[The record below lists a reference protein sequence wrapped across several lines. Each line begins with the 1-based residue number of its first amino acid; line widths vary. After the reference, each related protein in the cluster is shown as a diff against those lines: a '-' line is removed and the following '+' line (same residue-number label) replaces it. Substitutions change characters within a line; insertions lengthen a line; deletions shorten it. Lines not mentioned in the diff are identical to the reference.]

1 MKLFSILNL
10 YLYTAVSLCLQENM
24 YSGWSLYFIENN
36 ISFKNIVI
44 QTPSN
49 INVEIIKN
57 SKDNY
62 GDILIAWKDL
72 NSSNIQVK
80 SVYLPYDI
88 ISRNHQDIFEN
99 ISGIED
105 KISSYDTTNYYLQ
118 QTLSVYLDNINITI
132 YNSNLT
138 SVNQYLL
145 VNKYYLDNNPK
156 DFLQEDGYYN
166 NFLKYFNVYKI
177 DEYLVPIISYLL
189 FLLTLV
195 IYLIIYKNNLCLKIK
210 KLKIRSIS
218 MLNIIFFWVYI
229 IWWIGILIYSFSEID
244 KGKVMIRLGNWITL
258 NLAAVLFPTLRN
270 SMLVILFNI
279 SHEKI
284 SYVHRILSIL
294 CIISVI
300 IKFVVA
306 LIFYEPMFLFKII
319 NPTTGGSPL
328 MGTIATLLFIT
339 CGILATP
346 IIRKKYFEL
355 FYYSHR
361 IISLLVIVFSTL
373 HYMSFLY
380 YILPMTILYF
390 IDLCIRLYHTN
401 RSIYSKL
408 QNVGLE
414 SVGTSST
421 FINITFLN
429 EIKTFPG
436 CYFFIC
442 FYKDVSRFEWHP
454 LSMISYSNDTLV
466 FCAKNLGKNSWS
478 NRLFNI
484 VNNNID
490 ILTNRKIYVQGP
502 YGHLSVNYKNEKYN
516 NIIIIAGGIGI
527 TPMIS
532 ILEDINNSYSNNELS
547 HVKKIYFYW
556 IITHMSLYDTFKKY
570 FTNLNKD
577 IFEFKV
583 YTTKK
588 TSITNMFS
596 SDNLTT
602 TFINEKPNV
611 TYILNKIFSKESKT
625 SVVLTCGPKK
635 LTNEVSGICNN
646 FEVDISREL
655 F

>member
-44 QTPSN
+44 QTPSD

-138 SVNQYLL
+138 NVNQYLL

-189 FLLTLV
+189 FLFTLV
-195 IYLIIYKNNLCLKIK
+195 SYLIIYKNNLCLKIK
-210 KLKIRSIS
+210 KLKIRSVS
-218 MLNIIFFWVYI
+218 MLNIIFFSVYI
-229 IWWIGILIYSFSEID
+229 IWWVGMLIYSFSEMD

-258 NLAAVLFPTLRN
+258 NLSAVLFPTLRN

-339 CGILATP
+339 CGILAMP

-401 RSIYSKL
+401 RSIYSNL
-408 QNVGLE
+408 QNIGQ
-414 SVGTSST
+414 
-421 FINITFLN
+421 
-429 EIKTFPG
+429 K
-436 CYFFIC
+436 
-442 FYKDVSRFEWHP
+442 KQSR
-454 LSMISYSNDTLV
+454 
-466 FCAKNLGKNSWS
+466 
-478 NRLFNI
+478 
-484 VNNNID
+484 
-490 ILTNRKIYVQGP
+490 
-502 YGHLSVNYKNEKYN
+502 
-516 NIIIIAGGIGI
+516 
-527 TPMIS
+527 
-532 ILEDINNSYSNNELS
+532 
-547 HVKKIYFYW
+547 
-556 IITHMSLYDTFKKY
+556 
-570 FTNLNKD
+570 
-577 IFEFKV
+577 
-583 YTTKK
+583 
-588 TSITNMFS
+588 
-596 SDNLTT
+596 
-602 TFINEKPNV
+602 
-611 TYILNKIFSKESKT
+611 
-625 SVVLTCGPKK
+625 
-635 LTNEVSGICNN
+635 
-646 FEVDISREL
+646 
-655 F
+655 